1 MSIPKSLLLI
11 CLLVVASSGATYKGK
26 NIDGKKYSASIR
38 SEKKVFSGSVEFD
51 GEFAYLSFNGQIITV
66 RLENETIE
74 DLQRIPANDK
84 AHHWEISINEDL
96 ASSE

>member
-51 GEFAYLSFNGQIITV
+51 GEFAYLSFNGQLITV
-66 RLENETIE
+66 KLENESID
-74 DLQRIPANDK
+74 DLRHIPANDK
-84 AHHWEISINEDL
+84 THHWEISVDQDL
-96 ASSE
+96 F